1 MNYGT
6 LLIGDEA
13 YVVMVEFESSYGN
26 GVTSFTSPDA
36 MKVVPLCD
44 HCGNFRLE
52 PVVLHTVDEL
62 ISSGWIKKKD

>member
-1 MNYGT
+1 MNLPVSHPRIPTATYR
-6 LLIGDEA
+6 LQ
-13 YVVMVEFESSYGN
+13 FN
-26 GVTSFTSPDA
+26 RSFTFVDA